1 MKQFIDK
8 IKNKEELSFEESK
21 TAFEL
26 LMGGKANELEIF
38 DFLTLLSAKGEVSNE
53 IVDCVFKSPIQL
65 VANET
70 YTIWTVCGDSA
81 TGARGSQDDAE
92 DNEVHVSGNDGTA
105 FTFRRAENIN
115 NDKSPPDDD
124 DNNND
129 TTHIPLIPQV
139 HKEIPSQIVI
149 KNSMLLRKH
158 TESLS
163 SLRDKYI
170 KKRMKKHIIIN
181 TTFGS
186 KQFVDMLVK
195 KKRTNIDMTDTDKNG
210 EV

>member
-1 MKQFIDK
+1 MKKKKKKKKKKQQTDQEK
-8 IKNKEELSFEESK
+8 QMLSGNNTTTTTSSTTELVDMAKEESEIIIGENIEKK
-21 TAFEL
+21 TITSTYITSIDDGE
-26 LMGGKANELEIF
+26 GDTK
-38 DFLTLLSAKGEVSNE
+38 TTAKT
-53 IVDCVFKSPIQL
+53 
-65 VANET
+65 NET
-70 YTIWTVCGDSA
+70 KAI
-81 TGARGSQDDAE
+81 DDTESNNNNEE
-92 DNEVHVSGNDGTA
+92 D
-105 FTFRRAENIN
+105 ENIN

-149 KNSMLLRKH
+149 RNSMLLRKH

-195 KKRTNIDMTDTDKNG
+195 KKRTSIDMTDTDKNG

>member
-1 MKQFIDK
+1 MVIIRQQQHLQQLVDMA
-8 IKNKEELSFEESK
+8 KEESEIIIGENIEKK
-21 TAFEL
+21 TITSTYITSIDDGE
-26 LMGGKANELEIF
+26 GDTK
-38 DFLTLLSAKGEVSNE
+38 TTAKT
-53 IVDCVFKSPIQL
+53 
-65 VANET
+65 NET
-70 YTIWTVCGDSA
+70 KAI
-81 TGARGSQDDAE
+81 DDTESNNNNEE
-92 DNEVHVSGNDGTA
+92 D
-105 FTFRRAENIN
+105 ENIN
-115 NDKSPPDDD
+115 NDKSPPDDDD

-195 KKRTNIDMTDTDKNG
+195 KN
-210 EV
+210 VPV